1 MNLNKRAYGILESLK
16 IEPSLMFEFD
26 FGSVSV
32 LDVGL
37 RSVPGMDTALWVAE
51 ASLAGLGQVLI
62 DDMVRVRVDS
72 SPAVAT
78 LGCQMAGWRIRS
90 GDFSA
95 MGSGPAR
102 ILADK
107 PPGLLSKI
115 NYFESSDVAALL
127 LETGSFPSKDVLESL
142 LRDTHASDLLVAVFK
157 PNSLTGLLNVLA
169 RVVEVAVF
177 RLFNLG
183 FDVTNIISARGVV
196 PMVDLSEDCMFKA
209 NDAIIYH
216 SNVFLEVSE
225 WFPSLTER
233 AVSKSSSAFGKSF
246 CDIFQQADRDFYNI
260 SPDIFAPAELTVK
273 DRNGVEYSSK

>member
-16 IEPSLMFEFD
+16 VDPSLMLELD

-37 RSVPGMDTALWVAE
+37 NSVPDLDTALWVAE
-51 ASLAGLGQVLI
+51 ASLAGLGQVMI
-62 DDMVRVRVDS
+62 DDVVQVRIDEA
-72 SPAVAT
+72 PAVAT
-78 LGCQMAGWRIRS
+78 LGSQMAGWRVKS

-107 PPGLLSKI
+107 PPGLLPRI

-127 LETGSFPSKDVLESL
+127 LETSSFPPRPLLESI
-142 LRDTHASDLLVAVFK
+142 LRDTGASDLLIGVFR
-157 PNSLTGLLNVLA
+157 PNSLTGLVNVLS

-177 RLFNLG
+177 RLLNLG
-183 FDVTNIISARGVV
+183 FDVNNIVSAQGSV
-196 PMVDLSEDCMFKA
+196 PMVELSEDCMFEA
-209 NDAIIYH
+209 NDAIIYKG
-216 SNVFLEVSE
+216 NVFLQVSD
-225 WFPSLTER
+225 WVPSLTER
-233 AVSKSSSAFGKSF
+233 SVSKNSSAFGRSF

-260 SPDIFAPAELTVK
+260 PADIFAPAELTVK
-273 DRNGVEYSSK
+273 DKNGVMYSSK